1 LPTKEDYVKSH
12 TLGRTRTT
20 VSSLSNDEFLTT
32 QELMQLLKIKHKQT
46 IYNLIRDGMPAISV
60 GKNYRF
66 IKAEVVE
73 FLRELSRNESH
84 RKG

>member
-1 LPTKEDYVKSH
+1 VKSH
-12 TLGRTRTT
+12 TLE
-20 VSSLSNDEFLTT
+20 EFLTT

-66 IKAEVVE
+66 IKAEVIE

>member
-1 LPTKEDYVKSH
+1 MKSH

-66 IKAEVVE
+66 IKSEVIE

>member
-1 LPTKEDYVKSH
+1 MKSH

-73 FLRELSRNESH
+73 FLREFSKNDTH
-84 RKG
+84 RKS